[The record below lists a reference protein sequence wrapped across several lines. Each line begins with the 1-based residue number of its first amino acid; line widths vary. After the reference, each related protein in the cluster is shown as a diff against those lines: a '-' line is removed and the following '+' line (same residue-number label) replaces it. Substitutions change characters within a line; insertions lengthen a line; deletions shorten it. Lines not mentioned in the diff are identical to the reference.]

1 MANLS
6 RELTVSPQATHIAEI
21 GSLARAVEAER
32 AGHYVAAWQEA
43 LKAIALRPFHPEAY
57 IQMASTA
64 VAAGDPGAALR
75 AAQRALDL
83 TPKWPTAQQVAQALE
98 RTIKAHRKQRKVA
111 TPIAWPALPDPNR
124 KPRLSVCM
132 IVKNEERF
140 LGQCLASVKDIA
152 DELIVI
158 DTGSTDRTIEIA
170 REHGAQ
176 VGHFEWCND
185 FAAARNASIAPATGD
200 WILFLDADEEL
211 SPTEKAELPRLLS
224 QTQVSLYRLPLIN
237 SHQGEK
243 SQSYVPRLFRNP
255 PGLMFYGCVH
265 EGVLSFIEKI
275 CNPWQ
280 LSIDFCNLK
289 ILHHGYEPA
298 VMIERNKI
306 QRNHDL
312 LRKAILENPNEF
324 YFHMQLGLE
333 LGRMGKKEESFQEY
347 AEALRLAET
356 IAISKITPEVR
367 ETLLTQYS
375 AYLIVERRFAEVI
388 KVLTGALAKNGL
400 LTASHLMV
408 RARAYI
414 HLKQP
419 IKALNDAELAH
430 SYRMNG
436 TLFPSAINPQSLAL
450 EAMMGEV
457 FFINQRY
464 PEALEYFSVAL
475 KVDHPE
481 LRTVLAYTE
490 CLDRSGKTGEAL
502 EYLHDIILNRS
513 NIPAIWIHGA
523 SLLLRHE
530 ELKIVAAEWIA
541 EAKVYHP
548 EDMQVEALA
557 NRVKQQSENYN

>member
-1 MANLS
+1 MEAQPPQLS
-6 RELTVSPQATHIAEI
+6 PTSIPEI
-21 GSLARAVEAER
+21 GSLDLAVEAER
-32 AGHYVAAWQEA
+32 AGRYVVAWQEA
-43 LKAIALRPFHPEAY
+43 LKAIAHRPFHPEAY
-57 IQMASTA
+57 IQMASAA
-64 VAAGDPGAALR
+64 VGAGDPEAALR
-75 AAQRALDL
+75 AAQRALAL
-83 TPKWPTAQQVAQALE
+83 TPKWPTAQEVVTALE
-98 RTIKAHRKQRKVA
+98 RTLKAHRKQGKKA
-111 TPIAWPALPDPNR
+111 NPIGWPELPDPNR

-158 DTGSTDRTIEIA
+158 DTGSTDRTVAIA

-211 SPTEKAELPRLLS
+211 SPIGKADLPRLLS
-224 QTQVSLYRLPLIN
+224 QTQFSLYRLPIIN
-237 SHQGEK
+237 THQGEN

-255 PGLMFYGCVH
+255 PGLMFWGCVH
-265 EGVLSFIEKI
+265 EGVLSFIEKT
-275 CNPWQ
+275 CNSWQ

-298 VMIERNKI
+298 VMQERNKI

-356 IAISKITPEVR
+356 IAINKITPEVR

-375 AYLIVERRFAEVI
+375 AYLIVEKRFTEVI
-388 KVLTGALAKNGL
+388 EVLTGTLAKNGS

-414 HLKQP
+414 HLKDP
-419 IKALNDAELAH
+419 IKALADAELAH

-450 EAMMGEV
+450 EAMMAEV

-475 KVDHPE
+475 KADQPE
-481 LRTVLAYTE
+481 LRTILAYSE

-530 ELKIVAAEWIA
+530 GLKAVAAEWIA

-548 EDMQVEALA
+548 ENMQVDALA
-557 NRVKQQSENYN
+557 NQVKQQFKKHN